1 MQAKL
6 LSQNSNARN
15 YATEKEQIGYYKLI
29 AFAQDTFRELV
40 DVRVYAGR
48 SRSASTVYAS
58 IWVHSKDY
66 YTSGTGRA
74 GGGGYHKSSAAI
86 AEAIASAG
94 IELDHDIS
102 GRGDSAVREAL
113 HAIGSALGFET
124 RYVVEG

>member
-15 YATEKEQIGYYKLI
+15 YANAKEQIGYYKLI
-29 AFAQDTFRELV
+29 AFAQDTFHELV

-58 IWVHSKDY
+58 IWIHSKDY

-74 GGGGYHKSSAAI
+74 GGGRLRQTERCHS
-86 AEAIASAG
+86 
-94 IELDHDIS
+94 
-102 GRGDSAVREAL
+102 RGNRLRWHS
-113 HAIGSALGFET
+113 T
-124 RYVVEG
+124 RSRY